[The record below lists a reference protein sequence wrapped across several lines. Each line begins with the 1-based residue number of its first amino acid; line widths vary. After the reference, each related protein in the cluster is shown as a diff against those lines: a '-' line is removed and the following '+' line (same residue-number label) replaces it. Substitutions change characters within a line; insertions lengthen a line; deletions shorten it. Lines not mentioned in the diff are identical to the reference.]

1 MAQLRFDENLA
12 IREVLDD
19 IIGMVARREK
29 LISSADQQ
37 AEETRDERIAQH
49 VKKLEELM
57 SQFLTLFEPIL
68 DKIRA
73 YGESLKESIVD
84 SQGFLKSLAGIIEA
98 GKAIEGT
105 SATLQELEKDAD
117 GVQGDLHQSTE
128 TLDKI
133 HDLFKRTKI
142 YRPNSSGSRS
152 EETTIHHPS
161 PRTRHVQSES
171 EMVEGLR
178 SHVLAGPRLS
188 SHQPSKSQH

>member
-1 MAQLRFDENLA
+1 MTQLRFDENLA

-68 DKIRA
+68 DKIRS
-73 YGESLKESIVD
+73 YGESLKESIAD

-98 GKAIEGT
+98 GRAIEGT

-117 GVQGDLHQSTE
+117 GVEGDLRQSTE

-133 HDLFKRTKI
+133 HLLFKRTKS
-142 YRPNSSGSRS
+142 YSPNPSESKT
-152 EETTIHHPS
+152 EETTSHHPS

>member
-1 MAQLRFDENLA
+1 MTQLRFDENLA

-29 LISSADQQ
+29 LIISADQQ

-68 DKIRA
+68 EKIRA
-73 YGESLKESIVD
+73 YGESLKQSMAD
-84 SQGFLKSLAGIIEA
+84 SEGFLKSLAGIIEA

-117 GVQGDLHQSTE
+117 GVQGDLRQTTE

-133 HDLFKRTKI
+133 HDLFKRTKN
-142 YRPNSSGSRS
+142 YHPNSPASKS
-152 EETTIHHPS
+152 EHARGHVLS
-161 PRTRHVQSES
+161 SRTRHVQSES

-188 SHQPSKSQH
+188 SHEPSKSQY